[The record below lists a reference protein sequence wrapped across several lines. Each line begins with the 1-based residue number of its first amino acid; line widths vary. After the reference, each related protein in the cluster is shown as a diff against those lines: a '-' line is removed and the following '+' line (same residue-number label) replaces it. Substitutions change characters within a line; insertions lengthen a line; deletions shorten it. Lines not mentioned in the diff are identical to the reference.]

1 MDDDQHTDEPQGAQE
16 QDGAQERT
24 TPGEYA
30 LGALG
35 GLLVLLL
42 LGFLTYQAVAV
53 RESDPALSVSIGSVE
68 AAGDG
73 YAVHFE
79 VRNSGGRTAE
89 QVQISGTLT
98 RGGSEVEQAS
108 TSVPYLPPNSRHS
121 GALLFSEDPRDGRL
135 QVRPSGYIAP

>member
-1 MDDDQHTDEPQGAQE
+1 MDEDQHADTS
-16 QDGAQERT
+16 QDGQQQDDSGERT
-24 TPGEYA
+24 TPGEYV

-35 GLLVLLL
+35 GLVVLLL

-53 RESDPALSVSIGSVE
+53 RESDPALSVSVTSIE

-79 VRNSGGRTAE
+79 LRNSGGRTAE

-98 RGGSEVEQAS
+98 RDGAEVGQAS
-108 TSVPYLPPNSRHS
+108 TSIPYLPPNSRHS

-135 QVRPSGYIAP
+135 QVRPAGFVTP

>member
-1 MDDDQHTDEPQGAQE
+1 MDDDQHTDDRHDDDQE
-16 QDGAQERT
+16 ST

-35 GLLVLLL
+35 GLLVVLL

-53 RESDPALSVSIGSVE
+53 RESDPVLSVSVGSIG

-79 VRNSGGRTAE
+79 VTNSGGRTAE
-89 QVQISGTLT
+89 QVQVSGSLT
-98 RGGSEVEQAS
+98 RDGSEVEQAS

-135 QVRPSGYIAP
+135 EVRPAGYVAP